1 MVAARIRRATVS
13 ACLERVCMTPGLS
26 LVVGIRGKFGRARGG
41 INAAA
46 AL

>member
-1 MVAARIRRATVS
+1 MVAARVRRATVS
-13 ACLERVCMTPGLS
+13 ASLERVCVILGLS
-26 LVVGIRGKFGRARGG
+26 LVVGIRRKFGRARGG

>member
-1 MVAARIRRATVS
+1 MVAARVRRATVS
-13 ACLERVCMTPGLS
+13 AFLERVCVTPGLS
-26 LVVGIRGKFGRARGG
+26 LAVGIRRNFGRARGG